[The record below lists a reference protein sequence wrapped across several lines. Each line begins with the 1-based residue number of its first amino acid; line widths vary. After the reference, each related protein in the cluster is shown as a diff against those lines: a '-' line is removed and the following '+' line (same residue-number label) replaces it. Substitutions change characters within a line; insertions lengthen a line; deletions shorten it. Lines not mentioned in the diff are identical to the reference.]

1 MELKNREVC
10 YRPVLFIIGTFLI
23 TWCCAG
29 FMERIDYD
37 THIELIYFLDFME
50 NASPLFC
57 ALVLMLPYW
66 RKDGFLWKFFL
77 GEAGTVYSYFIV
89 LILFV
94 AQFLNFYL
102 FQMEG
107 AEFSIQTF
115 AITFAGQLVFGG
127 GLEEAGWR
135 GYLFPCFCKNRHV
148 LLSSFLVSII
158 WVLWHLPYF
167 FISGS
172 LQVNGNFLA
181 YSLIGVITG
190 FILSA
195 IYLLTKSVL
204 LCMLFHSWQNTIVMT
219 VPADMGDMR
228 FMLIFIFLG
237 TASALLCLYIQ
248 KKQNI
253 ALSSDQGACL

>member
-23 TWCCAG
+23 TWCCVG
-29 FMERIDYD
+29 FMKRIDYD
-37 THIELIYFLDFME
+37 THIGLFYFLDFLE

-57 ALVLMLPYW
+57 ALVLMIPYW

-77 GEAGTVYSYFIV
+77 GETGTVYSCLIV
-89 LILFV
+89 LILFA

-135 GYLFPCFCKNRHV
+135 GYLFPCFCKNQHV

-167 FISGS
+167 F
-172 LQVNGNFLA
+172 QAV
-181 YSLIGVITG
+181 Y
-190 FILSA
+190 
-195 IYLLTKSVL
+195 
-204 LCMLFHSWQNTIVMT
+204 
-219 VPADMGDMR
+219 R
-228 FMLIFIFLG
+228 
-237 TASALLCLYIQ
+237 
-248 KKQNI
+248 
-253 ALSSDQGACL
+253 